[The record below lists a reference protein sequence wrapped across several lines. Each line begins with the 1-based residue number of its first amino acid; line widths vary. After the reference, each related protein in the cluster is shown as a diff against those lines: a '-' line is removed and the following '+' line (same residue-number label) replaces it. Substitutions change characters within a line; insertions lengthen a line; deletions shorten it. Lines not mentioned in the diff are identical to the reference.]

1 MFRRKSGGR
10 GFISKGVGRTFKEGD
25 MLLKN
30 HLYFPIPFFKMF
42 TDMYVF

>member
-25 MLLKN
+25 MLFKKSFVFPHPLFKN
-30 HLYFPIPFFKMF
+30 VY
-42 TDMYVF
+42 